1 MSKTEQDAVNI
12 RRMTNDDI
20 HAVLALDW
28 RAEGGRSLLSYK
40 DIVALNLGGSLDV
53 SFVAEVGGK
62 VIGFVITRL
71 AYLMIPFTEVCI
83 VQGMLVEPDYQR
95 RHIGTKLFEKL
106 LEHCHSQGIN
116 TIRTLVEERNEE
128 LRQFVERL
136 GFRRSHIVNYDRTFE
151 R

>member
-1 MSKTEQDAVNI
+1 MNKTKQETVNI
-12 RRMTNDDI
+12 RPMTKGDI

-28 RAEGGRSLLSYK
+28 RTARGHTHLSYK
-40 DIVALNLGGSLDV
+40 DMVALNLGGSLDV
-53 SFVAEVGGK
+53 SFVAEEGGK
-62 VIGFVITRL
+62 IVGFVLTRL

-83 VQGMLVEPDYQR
+83 VQGMLIDPDYQG
-95 RHIGTKLFEKL
+95 HGIGTKLFEKL

-136 GFRRSHIVNYDRTFE
+136 GFRRSRIVNYDRAFE
-151 R
+151 K

>member
-1 MSKTEQDAVNI
+1 MSKTEQEVVNI
-12 RRMTNDDI
+12 RPMMKGDI

-28 RAEGGRSLLSYK
+28 KAGRTGSLLSYK
-40 DIVALNLGGSLDV
+40 DMVALNLGGSLDV

-83 VQGMLVEPDYQR
+83 VQGMLVDPDYQGR
-95 RHIGTKLFEKL
+95 GIGTKLFEKL

-116 TIRTLVEERNEE
+116 TIRALVEEHNEE
-128 LRQFVERL
+128 LQQFVQQL
-136 GFRRSHIVNYDRTFE
+136 GFHRSPIVNWDKTFE